1 MLEMPEDLDA
11 RRTAVLEAAARLYVE
26 DGPHGLSMRK
36 VSAAAGGSTQLMYT
50 LFGGKHG
57 LADAL
62 YTEAYDR
69 LARHMDEAGFEDV
82 PPGDPGR
89 LKCTQ
94 AGYRNFATKE
104 PGFFSLMFGR
114 VVPDFRPS
122 AEARAA
128 GRAKTF
134 GRVVEAAQ
142 ACLDAGTLKG
152 DDALLLAGTCWA
164 ATHGLA
170 SLEAN
175 EVVGVGDAILDRH
188 QADKLAARLQELILA
203 AHQP

>member
-1 MLEMPEDLDA
+1 MPEDLDA

-26 DGPHGLSMRK
+26 DGPHALSMRR

-62 YTEAYDR
+62 YTEAFDR
-69 LARHMDEAGFEDV
+69 LAKHMDDAGFEDV
-82 PPGDPGR
+82 ELGDPER
-89 LKCTQ
+89 LVRTHR
-94 AGYRNFATKE
+94 GYRSFATSE

-122 AEARAA
+122 QEAREA

-134 GRVVEAAQ
+134 GRAVQAAQ

-152 DDALLLAGTCWA
+152 DSALMLAGTCWA

-175 EVVGVGDAILDRH
+175 AIVGVQDAILDKQ
-188 QADKLAARLQELILA
+188 QADKLGARLLEVILG

>member
-1 MLEMPEDLDA
+1 MPDDLDA

-26 DGPHGLSMRK
+26 EGPHGLSMRR

-62 YTEAYDR
+62 YTEAFDR
-69 LARHMDEAGFEDV
+69 LARHMDEAGFLDV
-82 PPGDPGR
+82 ELGDPER
-89 LKCTQ
+89 LVRTHR
-94 AGYRNFATKE
+94 GYRSFATNE
-104 PGFFSLMFGR
+104 PGFFSVMFGR
-114 VVPDFRPS
+114 VAPDFRPS

-134 GRVVEAAQ
+134 GRAVEAAQ

-152 DDALLLAGTCWA
+152 DSALMLAGTCWA

-175 EVVGVGDAILDRH
+175 AIVGVDDAILDKE
-188 QADKLAARLQELILA
+188 QADKLAARLVELILG

>member
-1 MLEMPEDLDA
+1 MPDDLDA
-11 RRTAVLEAAARLYVE
+11 RRTAVLEACARLYVE
-26 DGPHGLSMRK
+26 EGPHGLSMRK
-36 VSAAAGGSTQLMYT
+36 ISAAAGGSTQLVYT

-62 YTEAYDR
+62 YTEAFDR
-69 LARHMDEAGFEDV
+69 LARHMNEAGFEDAPV
-82 PPGDPGR
+82 GDPAR
-89 LKCTQ
+89 LFRTHV
-94 AGYRNFATKE
+94 GYRSFATQE

-114 VVPDFRPS
+114 VVPEFRPS
-122 AEARAA
+122 DDARAA

-134 GRVVEAAQ
+134 GRVVQAAQ

-152 DDALLLAGTCWA
+152 DSALMLAGTCWA

-175 EVVGVGDAILDRH
+175 AIVGVDDALLDKE
-188 QADKLAARLQELILA
+188 QADRLGGRLLELILG
-203 AHQP
+203 AHLP

>member
-1 MLEMPEDLDA
+1 MPDDVDD

-26 DGPHGLSMRK
+26 EGPHGLSMRK
-36 VSAAAGGSTQLMYT
+36 ISAAAGGSTQLVYT

-62 YTEAYDR
+62 YTEAFDR
-69 LARHMDEAGFEDV
+69 LAQHMDDAGFEDAELGT
-82 PPGDPGR
+82 PAR
-89 LKCTQ
+89 LFRTHV
-94 AGYRNFATKE
+94 GYRSFATTE

-122 AEARAA
+122 IEARTA

-152 DDALLLAGTCWA
+152 DSALMLAGTCWA

-175 EVVGVGDAILDRH
+175 AVIGVDDAILDH
-188 QADKLAARLQELILA
+188 EQADKLAARLVELTLG
-203 AHQP
+203 AHLP